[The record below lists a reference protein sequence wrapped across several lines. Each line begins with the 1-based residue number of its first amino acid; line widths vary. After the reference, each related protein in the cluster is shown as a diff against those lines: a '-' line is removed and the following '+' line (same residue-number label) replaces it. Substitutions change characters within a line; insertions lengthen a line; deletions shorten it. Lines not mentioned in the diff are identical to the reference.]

1 MKTISRKEFIEQVGG
16 ASAALIF
23 AACLGSCKK
32 TSNSNTS
39 TSSVNFTVNVA
50 TGALATNGG
59 YLVQN
64 GVIIART
71 TSGTFVA
78 VSATCTHQGGTLYFT
93 NSNMFQ
99 CPIHGA
105 TFDTSGNVLSG
116 PAPTALQKYN
126 TSLSGSTLRVYS

>member
-1 MKTISRKEFIEQVGG
+1 MKTISRKEFIEQVSG
-16 ASAALIF
+16 ATAAIIF

-32 TSNSNTS
+32 KSNTTQS
-39 TSSVNFTVNVA
+39 NNVDFTVNVS

-59 YLVQN
+59 YLVQS

-78 VSATCTHQGGTLYFT
+78 VSATCTHQGGALYFT

-116 PAPTALQKYN
+116 PAPTSLQKYN
-126 TSLSGSTLRVYS
+126 TSLNGSTLRVYS